1 MAPSVVAVP
10 LLDVDAWPRLHDPVL
25 VVALSGW
32 IDAGMAGAG
41 AVSVV
46 REQLATGREF
56 GAIDLS
62 DLMDLQ
68 QTRPTVHLEAGT
80 TRVIEW
86 PSIDFVAGRAGRDV
100 VLCSGPEPSLRWR
113 EVLGEIVDAAVRLGV
128 SRAFTV
134 GGIPSMVSHR
144 RPVQVMST
152 VTSDDLL
159 TEVGAWRQDYSGPT
173 GAQTALQVML
183 GEAGIPT
190 IALWAQVPQYVSAG
204 ASPPAIRAVLAKL
217 RDLGGLDLDLD
228 PLDAQAQAYM
238 GRVEDGLADRPDVAE
253 AIEAIE
259 SASPGESPIEGDL
272 PSGDELASEIERFL
286 RDQSG

>member
-1 MAPSVVAVP
+1 MP
-10 LLDVDAWPRLHDPVL
+10 LIEVDGWPKLQEPVL

-32 IDAGMAGAG
+32 VDAGMAGSG

-46 REQLATGREF
+46 QDQLTSRRQFATL
-56 GAIDLS
+56 DLS

-68 QTRPTVHLEAGT
+68 QTRPTVHLVGGT
-80 TRVIEW
+80 TREIEW

-100 VLCSGPEPSLRWR
+100 VVCSGPEPSLRWR
-113 EVLGEIVDAAVRLGV
+113 AVLGEIVAAARTLGV

-144 RPVQVMST
+144 RPVGIMST
-152 VTSDDLL
+152 ATAADLL
-159 TEVGAWRQDYSGPT
+159 DEAGAWRQDYNGPT

-183 GEAGIPT
+183 GDAGVPT
-190 IALWAQVPQYVSAG
+190 LALWAQVPQYVSAG

-217 RDLGGLDLDLD
+217 RDLGGLELDLQA
-228 PLDAQAQAYM
+228 LDAQVDAYVQ
-238 GRVEDGLADRPDVAE
+238 RIEAGLADRPDVAQ

-259 SASPGESPIEGDL
+259 SATPEPATLEEDL
-272 PSGDELASEIERFL
+272 PSADELASEIERFL
-286 RDQSG
+286 RDQS